1 MRNRITD
8 PNMDRFLRG
17 IQRPIGAQQQQAALA
32 ANRIVL
38 VQDGYMQKMT
48 YSLLANQAVYDG
60 GAAYFDTGSYGTVT
74 GTPSATTRFIGK
86 FFMPPASSASAQ
98 SAGVILRSEIWVS
111 WWDSV
116 TGGNAVTS
124 ANMFAPV
131 YWKDN
136 HTLSTSSGDGPVAGR
151 VVGFAP
157 VGYPLGVGICG
168 YSADALL

>member
-32 ANRIVL
+32 VNRIVL

-86 FFMPPASSASAQ
+86 FFM
-98 SAGVILRSEIWVS
+98 AGPNWVIRG
-111 WWDSV
+111 
-116 TGGNAVTS
+116 TRNC
-124 ANMFAPV
+124 APTILV
-131 YWKDN
+131 YARA
-136 HTLSTSSGDGPVAGR
+136 HVPS
-151 VVGFAP
+151 FFE
-157 VGYPLGVGICG
+157 LGHE
-168 YSADALL
+168 